1 MKYKINAFILYDA
14 VDGTLSLKEDEVDT
28 QLSITANALL
38 FYFIQHRGVVSRDEV
53 LKAVW
58 DDNGLVSSNSNLNQY
73 LSILRKAFRP
83 YGIEN
88 IIVTVA
94 RGRLEFNSDVSLELI
109 DDIKIPQT
117 ELITSLSEIEA
128 AAVVL
133 SPIPKPIS
141 VPKDPQRIESTL
153 TPEKKKFVGIS
164 LVVLFYCVLF
174 YSLRWLIYQTNRQCR
189 LTWRYL
195 SILIVM
201 CYRMKKWSITP

>member
-14 VDGTLSLKEDEVDT
+14 VDGTLSLKEDEVDA

-109 DDIKIPQT
+109 DDIKIPPS
-117 ELITSLSEIEA
+117 ELIPSLSEIEEA
-128 AAVVL
+128 KVVL

-141 VPKDPQRIESTL
+141 EPVDLKNRINIDAR
-153 TPEKKKFVGIS
+153 KKEICWYLASGVFLLCS
-164 LVVLFYCVLF
+164 VLLAVMA
-174 YSLRWLIYQTNRQCR
+174 
-189 LTWRYL
+189 YL
-195 SILIVM
+195 SNQPSVPIKMTVLEHTNCDVL
-201 CYRMKKWSITP
+201 SNENDQ